1 MYKYIRKVQYYETD
15 KMGIT
20 HHSNYI
26 KWMEEARTA
35 FLDSIGL
42 PFKAIEEKGIVSPV
56 TAVNVEYK
64 KTSTYD
70 DEINVEVSISKF
82 NGVKL
87 DVRYIMANATNGQTV
102 AEAYSS
108 HCFIKNGKICSL
120 KREEPQ
126 MYQRLCAATENA

>member
-87 DVRYIMANATNGQTV
+87 DVRYIMVNATNGQTV

-126 MYQRLCAATENA
+126 MYQRLCDATENA

>member
-87 DVRYIMANATNGQTV
+87 DVRYIMVNAGNGQTV

-126 MYQRLCAATENA
+126 MYQRLCDATENA